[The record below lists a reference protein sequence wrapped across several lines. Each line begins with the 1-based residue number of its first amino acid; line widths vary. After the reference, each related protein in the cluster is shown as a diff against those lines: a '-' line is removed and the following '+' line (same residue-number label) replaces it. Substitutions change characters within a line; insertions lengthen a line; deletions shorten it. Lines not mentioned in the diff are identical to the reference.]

1 MILYDKLSQNGGIQ
15 YVKRWFPIKE
25 STDLLLLLLFSCQVM
40 SDSVTPWTAAFQAS
54 PSFTISWSLFKL
66 MSIELV
72 IPSNHF
78 TLSHSLL
85 FLPSI
90 FPRIRVFSS
99 ELALCFRWPKYWS
112 FSFNTS
118 PSNEYSGLISFR
130 MNSFGSPC
138 SPRDPQESSPRPQ
151 FKSID
156 FLALSFLY
164 SPTLTAIHDY
174 WKNHSLNRQT
184 FVSKVTSLLF
194 NMLSR
199 FVIAFLPRSKHL
211 LTSWLQSPSAVILKP
226 KKINSVTVSTS
237 IYHNVMG
244 PDAMILGFWML
255 SFKPAFSLSFFTFIK
270 RLFSFCLLSA
280 IRVMSSAFL
289 ILINSEW
296 ALLVLD

>member
-1 MILYDKLSQNGGIQ
+1 MDSQ
-15 YVKRWFPIKE
+15 
-25 STDLLLLLLFSCQVM
+25 
-40 SDSVTPWTAAFQAS
+40 
-54 PSFTISWSLFKL
+54 
-66 MSIELV
+66 
-72 IPSNHF
+72 
-78 TLSHSLL
+78 
-85 FLPSI
+85 
-90 FPRIRVFSS
+90 
-99 ELALCFRWPKYWS
+99 
-112 FSFNTS
+112 
-118 PSNEYSGLISFR
+118 EYSPTL
-130 MNSFGSPC
+130 
-138 SPRDPQESSPRPQ
+138 Q
-151 FKSID
+151 FKSINSSV
-156 FLALSFLY
+156 LTFLY
-164 SPTLTAIHDY
+164 DPTFTSIHDY